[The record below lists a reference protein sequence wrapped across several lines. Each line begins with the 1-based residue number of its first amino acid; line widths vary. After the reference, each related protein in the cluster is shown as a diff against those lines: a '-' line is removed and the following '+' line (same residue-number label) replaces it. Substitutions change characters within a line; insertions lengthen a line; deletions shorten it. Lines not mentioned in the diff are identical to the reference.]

1 MSNINSVKKPSLLV
15 SLIPFACLI
24 VFMLLG
30 VLVFDSVPQIPLII
44 CCAIT
49 AIIGK
54 LLGHSWNDMEES
66 MIKTNTMAMQAN
78 FIIMIVGCLVG
89 SWIAGGVVPGMIFYG
104 LKLFTPTMFLFL
116 LPIICAIV
124 SVSTGSA
131 WTTAGTMGTAAMG
144 IGAGLGIPS
153 AIVAGAVVTGASF
166 GDKLSPLSDSTNL
179 AAGVAGVN
187 VFDHIKHMLYT
198 TIPSFLIA
206 VTLFAII
213 GLSFKNSAVVDTTQI
228 TAILETLQANFS
240 ISPLI
245 FIAPLSVVLMIIFK
259 VPAIPGMLGGTII
272 GFIFSLMQGHN
283 ISEILQALFYGFEIT
298 SGNAMV
304 DSLLNRGGMLGMM
317 ETISLVICALCF
329 GGLVKQIGCLDTI
342 IAKILTFCHSRGS
355 IILSNIISC
364 IAMNFMAADQYMA
377 IVIPGQMYKPVYE
390 KLNLHPKN
398 LSRVLE
404 DAGTLTSGLVPWS
417 TCGAIY
423 FTTLGVSAF
432 AYAPFHFLGLINPII
447 SAIYGYTGFGMKP
460 LDESKPIAK
469 ELSVEDYLNDMNGA
483 AKEAAAVDSISS

>member
-1 MSNINSVKKPSLLV
+1 
-15 SLIPFACLI
+15 
-24 VFMLLG
+24 
-30 VLVFDSVPQIPLII
+30 
-44 CCAIT
+44 
-49 AIIGK
+49 
-54 LLGHSWNDMEES
+54 
-66 MIKTNTMAMQAN
+66 MIKTNSMAMQAN

-89 SWIAGGVVPGMIFYG
+89 TWIAGGVVPGMIFYG

-144 IGAGLGIPS
+144 IGAGLGIPLP
-153 AIVAGAVVTGASF
+153 IVAGAVVTGASF

-179 AAGVAGVN
+179 SAGVAGAN

-198 TIPSFLIA
+198 TVPSFLIA
-206 VTLFAII
+206 ITLFAII
-213 GLSFKNSAVVDTTQI
+213 GMRFKGGAGADTTEI
-228 TAILETLQANFS
+228 NAVLETLQATFK
-240 ISPLI
+240 ISPII

-259 VPAIPGMLGGTII
+259 VPAIPGIIGGTLV
-272 GFIFSLMQGHN
+272 GVLFSLGQGHA
-283 ISEILQALFYGFEIT
+283 ISDILSSLFYGFEIS

-342 IAKILTFCHSRGS
+342 IAKILQHCHSRGS
-355 IILSNIISC
+355 IILSNIVSC

-447 SAIYGYTGFGMKP
+447 SAIYGYTGFALEP
-460 LDESKPIAK
+460 LDKNKPIGK
-469 ELSVEDYLNDMNGA
+469 SLSPEDFIEENPTLAN
-483 AKEAAAVDSISS
+483 

>member
-1 MSNINSVKKPSLLV
+1 MNEGKKIKKPSLLV
-15 SLIPFACLI
+15 SVIPFVCLI
-24 VFMLLG
+24 CFMLLG
-30 VLVFDSVPQIPLII
+30 VLVFDSAPQIPLVI

-54 LLGHSWNDMEES
+54 LLGHSWDDMEAS
-66 MIKTNTMAMQAN
+66 MIKTNSMAMQAN

-187 VFDHIKHMLYT
+187 VFDHIRHMLYT
-198 TIPSFLIA
+198 TVPSFIIA
-206 VTLFAII
+206 VILFAII
-213 GLSFKNSAVVDTTQI
+213 GLGFKDSAVADTSQI
-228 TAILETLQANFS
+228 NAILDTIQSSFN

-272 GFIFSLMQGHN
+272 GVIFALGQGHT
-283 ISEILQALFYGFEIT
+283 ISGIVQSLFYGFEIS

-355 IILSNIISC
+355 IVLSNIISC

-377 IVIPGQMYKPVYE
+377 IVIPGQMYKDVYE

-432 AYAPFHFLGLINPII
+432 AYAPFHFLGLINPIV
-447 SAIYGYTGFGMKP
+447 SAIYGYTGFAMKP

-469 ELSVEDYLNDMNGA
+469 GLSAEDFIE
-483 AKEAAAVDSISS
+483 KESDKEVVA